1 MVERWQCCAGRDAA
15 SAGVEEHE
23 EGDDATLEEASMTT
37 VAKTRGRGERAAEN
51 VTPEAAR
58 SRKQKCQRGS
68 SWEGCSA
75 GWGRARLEVRVL
87 PERGRLEEL
96 PERRS
101 WGGAAGREVVVEAK
115 VGEGEVVVEVKAA
128 ARTR

>member
-1 MVERWQCCAGRDAA
+1 MQQRARLQGQ
-15 SAGVEEHE
+15 
-23 EGDDATLEEASMTT
+23 
-37 VAKTRGRGERAAEN
+37 RG
-51 VTPEAAR
+51 
-58 SRKQKCQRGS
+58 SRKKKCRRGS

-75 GWGRARLEVRVL
+75 GWGRARLEVRVR

-115 VGEGEVVVEVKAA
+115 AAEGEVVVEVKAA
-128 ARTR
+128 ARAR